1 LNVGA
6 GPSLPK
12 GRASVDRPSAGR
24 QFIAG
29 GIPLAEYTKGEK
41 SKEHLVKSAAR
52 LFVKK
57 GYNATGIN
65 DILSSAEL
73 SKGSFY
79 FYFASKKE
87 LAAAVAEYFNKNEM
101 RELAE
106 AAENRTWT
114 PFVDKLM
121 GDIIERAKR
130 KKIFGCPFA
139 VLGMEI
145 AFLEPDI
152 ADQYYRPL
160 KNIQDVFEDVLK
172 RTGLSAGDAAVAAEC
187 ALALYEGYLIFYR
200 INKDVEILEK
210 LLRDLKG
217 MIGKSAG
224 VR

>member
-1 LNVGA
+1 M
-6 GPSLPK
+6 
-12 GRASVDRPSAGR
+12 
-24 QFIAG
+24 IAG
-29 GIPLAEYTKGEK
+29 GTSLAEYTKGEK
-41 SKEHLVKSAAR
+41 SKEHLIRSAAR
-52 LFVKK
+52 LFIKK
-57 GYNATGIN
+57 GYNATGVN

-87 LAAAVAEYFNKNEM
+87 LAIAVAEYFNKNEM
-101 RELAE
+101 KELAE

-114 PFVDKLM
+114 PFVEKLM

-160 KNIQDVFEDVLK
+160 KNIQDVFEDVLR
-172 RTGLSAGDAAVAAEC
+172 RTGLSAQEAEPVAEC
-187 ALALYEGYLIFYR
+187 ALAIYEGYLIFYR
-200 INKDVEILEK
+200 INKDVAILEK

-217 MIGKSAG
+217 IIGKGAG
-224 VR
+224 M